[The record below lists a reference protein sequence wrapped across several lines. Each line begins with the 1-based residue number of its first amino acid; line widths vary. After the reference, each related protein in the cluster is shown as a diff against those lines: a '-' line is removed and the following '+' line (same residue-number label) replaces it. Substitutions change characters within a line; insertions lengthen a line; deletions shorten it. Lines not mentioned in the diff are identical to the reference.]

1 MSKGERCPSAR
12 GTEALQSCFCRPG
25 LPSMTTGSRE
35 SWRSTS
41 RRRGARCGGCSP
53 PRAAGI
59 LALAKK
65 KAKKNRGGDITPIRL
80 RRKLRRQPRPA
91 RPLAASPARPSRPSP
106 ADPAGPAA
114 VCQAAAPETRSCCR
128 KEPHGMRGRCG
139 RTSFGP
145 GAGRARLGRKS
156 CIGMAVRFAVGAQES
171 QHHKPPPGSP
181 RPPPSHCFPARY
193 FPPLSAHFCP
203 LLPGIARNCPEL
215 LGKKILPLSKCPRT
229 VRRSRSASRR
239 APLAAAP
246 VALRA
251 PFAAA
256 NAK

>member
-1 MSKGERCPSAR
+1 
-12 GTEALQSCFCRPG
+12 
-25 LPSMTTGSRE
+25 MTTGSRE

-65 KAKKNRGGDITPIRL
+65 KAEKKAKKKAEKNRGGDITPIRL
-80 RRKLRRQPRPA
+80 RQRLRRHPRPA

-114 VCQAAAPETRSCCR
+114 VCQAAAPEAHSSCR

-139 RTSFGP
+139 RMSFGP
-145 GAGRARLGRKS
+145 GAGMARLGRKS

-171 QHHKPPPGSP
+171 QHHKPPPGPP

-203 LLPGIARNCPEL
+203 LLPGIARQKNIAPEQ
-215 LGKKILPLSKCPRT
+215 
-229 VRRSRSASRR
+229 VSAHRQPFSVGLTTSAVSGGSRR
-239 APLAAAP
+239 PP
-246 VALRA
+246 GSFRCCERKMN
-251 PFAAA
+251 PC
-256 NAK
+256 